1 MGHKL
6 ITQVILIVTSI
17 AILLTYVKPSFEEI
31 ATIQDDVI
39 RYEDTIVKAE
49 ELNNALRALI
59 ATEQNI
65 SSGEKQR
72 LNTYLPTDIDEVV
85 IMRDIQ
91 NIFRDSGIDINGMS
105 AQSDAA
111 SLMPLA
117 GFVEGSGVERQA
129 VEEQAVLSYRDF
141 QVSFS
146 GTYQELK
153 DVLARIEAN
162 AYPLEVVT
170 LSFDAS
176 GETTGEAQRGPQPG
190 GELSPD
196 GMNYELVLRAFALPG
211 SDN

>member
-39 RYEDTIVKAE
+39 RYEDTIQKAA

-59 ATEQNI
+59 ATEQSI

-91 NIFRDSGIDINGMS
+91 NIFRDSSIDINGMS
-105 AQSDAA
+105 AQSDAT

-129 VEEQAVLSYRDF
+129 VEEQAVLTYRDF
-141 QVSFS
+141 QVSFG

-170 LSFDAS
+170 LSFDSS
-176 GETTGEAQRGPQPG
+176 GEGDGEAQRGPQPG
-190 GELSPD
+190 ADLPQD